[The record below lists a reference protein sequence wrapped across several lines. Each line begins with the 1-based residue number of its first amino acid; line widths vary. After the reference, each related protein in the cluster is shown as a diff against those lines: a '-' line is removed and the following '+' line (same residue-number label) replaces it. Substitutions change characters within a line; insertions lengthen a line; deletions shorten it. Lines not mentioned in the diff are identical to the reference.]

1 MVHLVLI
8 RHGQSEWNSQNKFT
22 GWVDVNLSDQ
32 GKKEAKTAGELIISE
47 NLKFDYYFS
56 SFQKRAIDTLKLI
69 QKTAGVENLKFEE
82 AWQLNE
88 RHYGALTGL
97 NKDEMKKKLGEKK
110 IHEFRRSWS
119 LKPENLDKNNAYHP
133 LNIKK
138 YKNIPRADIPD
149 SESLED
155 TYNRVIPYF
164 ESKIL
169 KLLKLK
175 KKILI
180 SAHGNSIRAL
190 CKYLFKINN
199 EDISYLEIPTGN
211 PLFINFNENLNVV
224 ETRYLDETRAKK
236 LFFTN

>member
-1 MVHLVLI
+1 
-8 RHGQSEWNSQNKFT
+8 
-22 GWVDVNLSDQ
+22 
-32 GKKEAKTAGELIISE
+32 
-47 NLKFDYYFS
+47 
-56 SFQKRAIDTLKLI
+56 
-69 QKTAGVENLKFEE
+69 
-82 AWQLNE
+82 
-88 RHYGALTGL
+88 
-97 NKDEMKKKLGEKK
+97 MKKKLGEKK
-110 IHEFRRSWS
+110 IYEFRRSWS

-180 SAHGNSIRAL
+180 AAHGNSIRAL

-199 EDISYLEIPTGN
+199 EDISNLEIPTGN
-211 PLFINFNENLNVV
+211 PLFINFNKNLNVV
-224 ETRYLDETRAKK
+224 EARYLDETRAKK